1 MAVPKRRV
9 SKQRKRLRN
18 TAKGAPVTALQ
29 KCPQCQA
36 IKRPHHVCGECG
48 YYGGKQRVAAKGA

>member
-1 MAVPKRRV
+1 MAVPKRRI

>member
-1 MAVPKRRV
+1 
-9 SKQRKRLRN
+9 SKQRKRLRQ
-18 TAKGAPVTALQ
+18 TGKGAPAIAIQ

-36 IKRPHHVCGECG
+36 AKRPHHVCAECG

>member
-36 IKRPHHVCGECG
+36 IKRPHHVCAECG